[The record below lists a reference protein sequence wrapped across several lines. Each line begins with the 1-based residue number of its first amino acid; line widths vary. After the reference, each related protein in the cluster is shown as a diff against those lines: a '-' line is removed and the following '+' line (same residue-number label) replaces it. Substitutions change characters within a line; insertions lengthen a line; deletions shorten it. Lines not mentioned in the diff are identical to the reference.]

1 MSERKT
7 IVVNLL
13 GGPCCGKSV
22 TAAALFVALKLKGY
36 VVEYAQEFAKQLVW
50 TKQFNRLDNQHY
62 VTTKQYEILKQMNG
76 VVDFI
81 VTDGPLS
88 HGLYYN
94 MFNKNNTSDKD
105 KTNSYILKC
114 LSEFD
119 NINIFV
125 ERGKFKYETEGRIQ
139 SEEEAIEIDTV
150 LKHVLKQNSIDFTV
164 INSQVLEDNIN
175 KILELI
181 NSRIN

>member
-1 MSERKT
+1 
-7 IVVNLL
+7 
-13 GGPCCGKSV
+13 
-22 TAAALFVALKLKGY
+22 
-36 VVEYAQEFAKQLVW
+36 
-50 TKQFNRLDNQHY
+50 
-62 VTTKQYEILKQMNG
+62 MNG